1 MIKAELIVRI
11 TRSELVELAKS
22 HLERIGLSGR
32 SLEEA
37 SAHVFPDYGDLA
49 DGETVPCWQPDTIE
63 VRFDHFTIYED

>member
-11 TRSELVELAKS
+11 TRAELVELAKN

-37 SAHVFPDYGDLA
+37 SAQVFPDYGDPV
-49 DGETVPCWQPDTIE
+49 DGETVPYWQPDTIE
-63 VRFDHFTIYED
+63 VRFDSFPIYE